1 MHSYSIIIPAYNEGK
16 RILNVLKVL
25 RPISEIKEIII
36 VDDGSKDDTSA
47 VIQSY
52 LKDDSRVKFIQHPRN
67 MGKGQSIYTAWEAVT
82 SDFVLMLD
90 ADLIGLTPEHVTVL
104 CDPVISGK
112 YDMTLGLFKG
122 GNWKTDFSH
131 WATPWLT
138 GQRCLRREM
147 LQCISREA
155 ASGYGLETAMTVAV
169 HQQGWKVKKVPLRGM
184 SHPVSE
190 IHRGGLKG
198 VANRVKMYLHVF
210 RAWYIATAKSRFG
223 SVIKNKLT

>member
-1 MHSYSIIIPAYNEGK
+1 
-16 RILNVLKVL
+16 
-25 RPISEIKEIII
+25 
-36 VDDGSKDDTSA
+36 
-47 VIQSY
+47 
-52 LKDDSRVKFIQHPRN
+52 
-67 MGKGQSIYTAWEAVT
+67 VT

-104 CDPVISGK
+104 CDPVIFGK